1 MPLRF
6 GINGFGRVG
15 RALLRAAHGR
25 EDLALAAINDVV
37 PARVLARLLARDTVH
52 GPFGGRVEVDDG
64 GLWIDGRRVP
74 VFAEADPARVD
85 WTGAGAEVVVE
96 ATGRFLGRQRAAA
109 HLGGTVRR
117 VVISANADP
126 ADPADVSVC
135 LGLNEESFDPDRH
148 AVVSNASCTTNALA
162 LVAKVLHDRFGVRR
176 ALMSAVHSYTE
187 NQRLLD
193 LPHSDPR
200 RSRAAGL
207 NIVPTS
213 TTAPEALGLL
223 IPELAG
229 RIEGLAVRVP
239 TPMVAMLDLVAELE
253 REATAETVRQAFR
266 DAADIATG
274 AMSGVLGVSEEE
286 LVSSDFIND
295 PRSAVVDLPLVQIVD
310 GGLVRV
316 VAWYDNEWGYAHRL
330 ADLLSLLAEA
340 GPIGRETTMAN
351 LLTLDD
357 LGDPGL
363 ASLSGKR
370 VFVRTDPEPGPQP
383 VRRRR
388 AERRVR
394 PGVHRAARAG
404 RASATR
410 SGSPRR
416 CSS

>member
-15 RALLRAAHGR
+15 RALLRIAHGR
-25 EDLALAAINDVV
+25 EELQLAAVNDVV

-52 GPFGGRVEVDDG
+52 GPFEGRVEADDES
-64 GLWIDGRRVP
+64 LWIDGRRVP

-85 WTGAGAEVVVE
+85 WTGAGVEVVVE
-96 ATGRFLGRQRAAA
+96 ATGRFLGRRKAAA
-109 HLGGTVRR
+109 HLGGTVKR

-126 ADPADVSVC
+126 SDPADVAVC
-135 LGLNEESFDPDRH
+135 LGLNEGAFDPGRH
-148 AVVSNASCTTNALA
+148 SVVSNASCTTNALA
-162 LVAKVLHDRFGVRR
+162 VVAKVLHDRFRVRR

-213 TTAPEALGLL
+213 TTAPEALGGL

-229 RIEGLAVRVP
+229 RVEGLAVRVP

-253 REATAETVRQAFR
+253 REATAEAVRQAFR
-266 DAADIATG
+266 DAAAG
-274 AMSGVLGVSEEE
+274 PLSGVLGITEEE

-316 VAWYDNEWGYAHRL
+316 IAWYDNEWGYAHRL
-330 ADLLSLLAEA
+330 ADLLGLLA
-340 GPIGRETTMAN
+340 RQ
-351 LLTLDD
+351 
-357 LGDPGL
+357 
-363 ASLSGKR
+363 SR
-370 VFVRTDPEPGPQP
+370 
-383 VRRRR
+383 
-388 AERRVR
+388 
-394 PGVHRAARAG
+394 
-404 RASATR
+404 
-410 SGSPRR
+410 
-416 CSS
+416 

>member
-15 RALLRAAHGR
+15 RALLRIAHGR
-25 EDLALAAINDVV
+25 EDLELAAVNDVV

-52 GPFGGRVEVDDG
+52 GPFGGRVEADDG
-64 GLWIDGRRVP
+64 SLWIDGRRVP
-74 VFAEADPARVD
+74 VFSEADPARVD
-85 WTGAGAEVVVE
+85 WTGAGVEVVVE
-96 ATGRFLGRQRAAA
+96 STGRFLGRRKAAT

-126 ADPADVSVC
+126 ADPADVALCLGVNC
-135 LGLNEESFDPDRH
+135 LGLNEDVFDPDRH

-207 NIVPTS
+207 NIVPAS
-213 TTAPEALGLL
+213 TTAPEALGGL

-229 RIEGLAVRVP
+229 RVEGLAVRVP

-266 DAADIATG
+266 DATDPASP
-274 AMSGVLGVSEEE
+274 MSGVLGVTEEE

-330 ADLLSLLAEA
+330 ADLLSLLA
-340 GPIGRETTMAN
+340 
-351 LLTLDD
+351 
-357 LGDPGL
+357 
-363 ASLSGKR
+363 
-370 VFVRTDPEPGPQP
+370 
-383 VRRRR
+383 RRD
-388 AERRVR
+388 
-394 PGVHRAARAG
+394 G
-404 RASATR
+404 
-410 SGSPRR
+410 
-416 CSS
+416 

>member
-15 RALLRAAHGR
+15 RALLRIAHGR
-25 EDLALAAINDVV
+25 EELQLAAVNDVV

-52 GPFGGRVEVDDG
+52 GPFGGRAEADDG

-85 WTGAGAEVVVE
+85 WTGAGVEVVVE
-96 ATGRFLGRQRAAA
+96 ATGRFLGRQKAAA

-126 ADPADVSVC
+126 ADPADVALCLGVNC
-135 LGLNEESFDPDRH
+135 LGLNCLGLSEEAFDPDRH

-162 LVAKVLHDRFGVRR
+162 LVAKVLHDRFRVRR

-213 TTAPEALGLL
+213 TTAPEALGGL

-229 RIEGLAVRVP
+229 RVEGLAVRVP

-266 DAADIATG
+266 DAAAG
-274 AMSGVLGVSEEE
+274 GPMSGVLGVSEEE

-295 PRSAVVDLPLVQIVD
+295 PRSAVVDLPLVQIVN

-330 ADLLSLLAEA
+330 ADLLGL
-340 GPIGRETTMAN
+340 MA
-351 LLTLDD
+351 
-357 LGDPGL
+357 
-363 ASLSGKR
+363 R
-370 VFVRTDPEPGPQP
+370 
-383 VRRRR
+383 
-388 AERRVR
+388 
-394 PGVHRAARAG
+394 
-404 RASATR
+404 
-410 SGSPRR
+410 
-416 CSS
+416 

>member
-15 RALLRAAHGR
+15 RALLRIAHGR
-25 EDLALAAINDVV
+25 EELQATAVNDVV
-37 PARVLARLLARDTVH
+37 PAPVLARLLARDTVH
-52 GPFGGRVEVDDG
+52 GPFKGRVDAEDG

-85 WTGAGAEVVVE
+85 WTGAGVEVVVE
-96 ATGRFLGRQRAAA
+96 ATGRFLGRRKAAA

-126 ADPADVSVC
+126 ADPADVAVC
-135 LGLNEESFDPDRH
+135 FGVNLGLNEKAFDPDRH
-148 AVVSNASCTTNALA
+148 TVISNASCTTNALA
-162 LVAKVLHDRFGVRR
+162 VVAKVLHDRFGVRR

-223 IPELAG
+223 IPGLAG
-229 RIEGLAVRVP
+229 RVEGLAVRVP

-266 DAADIATG
+266 DASG
-274 AMSGVLGVSEEE
+274 AMPGILGVTEEE

-310 GGLVRV
+310 GGMARV
-316 VAWYDNEWGYAHRL
+316 IAWYDNEWGYAHRL
-330 ADLLSLLAEA
+330 ADLLSLLA
-340 GPIGRETTMAN
+340 GKTDKRGGR
-351 LLTLDD
+351 
-357 LGDPGL
+357 
-363 ASLSGKR
+363 
-370 VFVRTDPEPGPQP
+370 
-383 VRRRR
+383 
-388 AERRVR
+388 
-394 PGVHRAARAG
+394 
-404 RASATR
+404 
-410 SGSPRR
+410 
-416 CSS
+416 